1 MEYLDFDKAE
11 QNRRRKRI
19 LFGILGWIIQ
29 IVIMVGLAFG
39 VIEFAVEKTTMTG
52 DSMEATLFNEDKI
65 IISRFSYLFR
75 NPKRFDVIV
84 FKQSGKEHSYY
95 NIKRVIGLPGETIQI
110 IDGSVYINETIL
122 EEPIS
127 VELMNVSGLA
137 QEPITLEENEYF
149 VLGDHRNFSEYSR
162 FANVGTIVKDDIV
175 GKAWLRISPNFAFI
189 SKLNLKPEEKDID
202 QE

>member
-29 IVIMVGLAFG
+29 IAIMIGLAFC

-52 DSMEATLFNEDKI
+52 DSMESTLFNEDKI

-110 IDGSVYINETIL
+110 IDGSVYIDETIL

-149 VLGDHRNFSEYSR
+149 VLGDHRNFSEDSR

-189 SKLNLKPEEKDID
+189 SKLNLKPEEKDVD

>member
-110 IDGSVYINETIL
+110 IDGSVYIDETIL

-149 VLGDHRNFSEYSR
+149 VLGDHRNFSEDSR

>member
-1 MEYLDFDKAE
+1 
-11 QNRRRKRI
+11 
-19 LFGILGWIIQ
+19 
-29 IVIMVGLAFG
+29 
-39 VIEFAVEKTTMTG
+39 
-52 DSMEATLFNEDKI
+52 MEATLFNEDKI

-149 VLGDHRNFSEYSR
+149 VLGDHRNFSEDSR

>member
-149 VLGDHRNFSEYSR
+149 VLGDHRNFSEDSR

>member
-149 VLGDHRNFSEYSR
+149 VLGDHRNFSDDSR